1 MRTADG
7 DLSPGRALR
16 CAQGDTQIKTC
27 KTLAMGRFAS
37 TVEFY
42 ARYREPY
49 SPEFF
54 ASVAQQIGLRG
65 TETLLDVGCGPGLL
79 AIGFAPYVG
88 RCSGIDPEAAMIAAA
103 KSAAAEA
110 GVALTLTHGR
120 LEEFSAERP
129 FDVVT
134 IGRAL
139 HWIDRTVALPVLE
152 RIVSS
157 AGRIL
162 ICRASSV
169 ETPETPWMKQYD
181 ELRRRWASGID
192 GERYQV
198 KEWFV
203 GSGFSEAATVSV
215 SECREVTIAD
225 LVGRSL
231 SRSIT
236 SPAVLGERR
245 AAFEAEIRATL
256 EPLAQNG
263 VLQEQIVARATI
275 FTRAAR

>member
-1 MRTADG
+1 
-7 DLSPGRALR
+7 
-16 CAQGDTQIKTC
+16 
-27 KTLAMGRFAS
+27 MGRFAS

-79 AIGFAPYVG
+79 AIGFAPYVA

-120 LEEFSAERP
+120 IEEFSAERP

-139 HWIDRTVALPVLE
+139 HWMDRTVALPVLE
-152 RIVSS
+152 RIVSG

-169 ETPETPWMKQYD
+169 ETPKTPWVKPYD
-181 ELRRRWASGID
+181 ELRRRWAS
-192 GERYQV
+192 
-198 KEWFV
+198 
-203 GSGFSEAATVSV
+203 
-215 SECREVTIAD
+215 
-225 LVGRSL
+225 
-231 SRSIT
+231 
-236 SPAVLGERR
+236 
-245 AAFEAEIRATL
+245 EAEGQRYRVDRRNGSRDRAL
-256 EPLAQNG
+256 VRPLR
-263 VLQEQIVARATI
+263 LR
-275 FTRAAR
+275 